1 MAPSWKQPKR
11 LVIDQAWLL
20 SLLCSLFLVV
30 IGRAF
35 LFSLLR
41 FLKHGALSVIE

>member
-20 SLLCSLFLVV
+20 IVLCSLSMVG
-30 IGRAF
+30 IGSAF

-41 FLKHGALSVIE
+41 CLKHGALSVIE

>member
-20 SLLCSLFLVV
+20 IVLCSLFMVV
-30 IGRAF
+30 IGSAF

-41 FLKHGALSVIE
+41 FLKHVALSVIE